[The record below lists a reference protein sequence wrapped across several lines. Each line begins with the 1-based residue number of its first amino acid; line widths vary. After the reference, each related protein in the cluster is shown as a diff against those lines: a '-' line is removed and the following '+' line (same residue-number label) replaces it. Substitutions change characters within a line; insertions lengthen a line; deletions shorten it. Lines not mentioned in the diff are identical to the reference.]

1 MTNDQRSG
9 GKRDGRIALRAR
21 SHTRKSLAVILV
33 APAIA
38 MELWLGPIL
47 PSLQNAEANSC
58 VRQHGLPLAGGA
70 SALTGC

>member
-38 MELWLGPIL
+38 MEFWLGPIL
-47 PSLQNAEANSC
+47 PAKRGGEFLRPTARPSA
-58 VRQHGLPLAGGA
+58 RQWA